1 MISKHPK
8 ILIISGN
15 SGVAFWRLKQPGE
28 FLQKK
33 GLADVK
39 FVDARELPANI
50 GELLQWCDFVWST
63 GWMDITELVL
73 LRKYRALGVRVVL
86 DYDDLYF
93 NVSPFNTAYRNLGT
107 EEVQVRDPQTGD
119 IKYLWKDGVDGFDLK
134 KNQMKFH
141 AWKDTILEADIIT
154 TTTVHLKQ
162 AIMELTG
169 RSEEGIKVLPNAL
182 DLEQWKPLDVRE
194 KFDDKFRFGWSVS
207 ASHGEDW
214 LFIKPA
220 LKEFLSRHK
229 DAKFVVLGDTHMD
242 VTGIAPGQVEW
253 YPFSNLYEYHYSL
266 RMPMLALDCAIAPL
280 ADLEFNRCKSPLKY
294 AEYTA
299 FGWPVIAQNME
310 PYSSHIVHGETGM
323 LAKTTEDWIACLE
336 SLYNNPGLRKKLRFN
351 ALFTIKELFDLDK
364 VAEDYATTFREL
376 IS

>member
-1 MISKHPK
+1 MTLSKPK
-8 ILIISGN
+8 ILVIAGN
-15 SGVAFWRLKQPGE
+15 SGVAFWRLIQPAK

-33 GLADVK
+33 GLADVRII
-39 FVDARELPANI
+39 DARELPSDM
-50 GELLQWCDFVWST
+50 GEQLQWCDIVWST
-63 GWMDITELVL
+63 GWMDTTELML
-73 LRKYRALGVRVVL
+73 LRKYKSLGLKVVL

-93 NVSPFNTAYRNLGT
+93 NVSPFNTAYRHLGT
-107 EEVQVRDPQTGD
+107 EEVQVKDPTTGD

-134 KNQMKFH
+134 KNQIKFH
-141 AWKDTILEADIIT
+141 AWRETVCEADLIT
-154 TTTVHLKQ
+154 TTTIHLKE
-162 AIMELTG
+162 AIKELSG
-169 RSEEGIKVLPNAL
+169 REEGIVVIPNAL

-194 KFDDKFRFGWSVS
+194 KYKDTFRFGWPVS

-220 LKEFLSRHK
+220 LQEFLKRHP
-229 DAKFVVLGDTHMD
+229 DAKFVVLGDTHVD
-242 VTGIAPGQVEW
+242 VKSIAPGQVEW

-266 RMPMLALDCAIAPL
+266 RMPMLGLDCAIAPL
-280 ADLEFNRCKSPLKY
+280 ADLEFNRCRSPLKY

-310 PYSSHIVHGETGM
+310 PYSSHIVHGETGL

-336 SLYNNPGLRKKLRFN
+336 SLYNNEELRRKLRFN

-364 VAEDYATTFREL
+364 VANDYATTFREL